1 MTKIVHLSAL
11 ERALDY
17 PYDAP
22 DHAYLI
28 KDSQV
33 VDLDPGY
40 NFASRIAVLSVG
52 SNRAPVQLNRKFGE
66 SAELP
71 VTPVR
76 VYDCDVVHV
85 ANLAPYGAVPC
96 SAFPCPGTHIDLNI
110 VWLTPAQLIIMHQT
124 ESVGEAYD
132 WVEWDLTC
140 IQHQFDGPL
149 ERLFGY
155 AAIAGAFGNRGKGPF
170 GLKRIPAEN
179 RQFIVKTQR
188 QIQNMIYR
196 RYCKEKV
203 SLESW
208 IHQLQSDKILRD
220 EVVSGL
226 RSDAVLPSVMPWKPA
241 DLS

>member
-1 MTKIVHLSAL
+1 MTKIHILSDL

-28 KDSQV
+28 KNGQV
-33 VDLDPGY
+33 FDLEPDY
-40 NFASRIAVLSVG
+40 DFASRIAVLSVG
-52 SNRAPVQLNRKFGE
+52 SNRAPVQLNRKFGD

-85 ANLAPYGAVPC
+85 ANIAPYGAVPC
-96 SAFPCPGTHIDLNI
+96 SAFPCPGTHTDLNI
-110 VWLTPAQLIIMHQT
+110 AWLTPAQLVVMHQT
-124 ESVGEAYD
+124 ESLGEAYD

-140 IQHQFDGPL
+140 IQHQFDGPI

-155 AAIAGAFGNRGKGPF
+155 AAIGGAFGNNGEGPF
-170 GLKRIPAEN
+170 GLQRIPAEN
-179 RQFIVKTQR
+179 RQFAVKTQR
-188 QIQNMIYR
+188 QIQDMIYHR
-196 RYCKEKV
+196 FCSKQV

-208 IHQLQSDKILRD
+208 IHQLQLDQVLRD
-220 EVVSGL
+220 KVVSGL
-226 RSDAVLPSVMPWKPA
+226 RCDAVLPSVMPWQTSF
-241 DLS
+241 L

>member
-1 MTKIVHLSAL
+1 MTKIGWLSDL

-28 KDSQV
+28 KNGQV
-33 VDLDPGY
+33 FDLDPNY
-40 NFASRIAVLSVG
+40 DFASRIAVLSVG

-66 SAELP
+66 LAELP

-96 SAFPCPGTHIDLNI
+96 SAFPCPGTNTDVNI
-110 VWLTPAQLIIMHQT
+110 AWLTPPQLLVMHQT

-155 AAIAGAFGNRGKGPF
+155 AAIAGAFTNSGEGPF
-170 GLKRIPAEN
+170 GLQRIPAEN
-179 RQFIVKTQR
+179 RQFAVKTQR
-188 QIQNMIYR
+188 QIQGMIYH
-196 RYCKEKV
+196 RYCKEQV
-203 SLESW
+203 SLETW
-208 IHQLQSDKILRD
+208 IRQLQSDQMLRD
-220 EVVSGL
+220 EVARGL
-226 RSDAVLPSVMPWKPA
+226 SRDAVLPSVMPWQPA
-241 DLS
+241 VL